1 MTYPKSSFISFP
13 ADSGRVVANLEAAY
27 EQWHDARQ
35 KLAKLPASIYWKTV
49 GEKEYLGVKLDSA
62 SVTSVEV

>member
-1 MTYPKSSFISFP
+1 
-13 ADSGRVVANLEAAY
+13 
-27 EQWHDARQ
+27 
-35 KLAKLPASIYWKTV
+35 LPASIYWKTV